1 MAAQVVFDFGPLLR
15 EKCVASAH
23 PLRRKCYASQMYIGC
38 ASVLNT
44 TCGSEAHT
52 PAPAAR
58 GITAAEATNSIKP
71 ELSYS
76 FDPCGLICNILLYMK
91 IS

>member
-1 MAAQVVFDFGPLLR
+1 VAAQVVFDFGPLLR

-44 TCGSEAHT
+44 TFS
-52 PAPAAR
+52 R
-58 GITAAEATNSIKP
+58 SNV
-71 ELSYS
+71 S
-76 FDPCGLICNILLYMK
+76 FGAK
-91 IS
+91 VR